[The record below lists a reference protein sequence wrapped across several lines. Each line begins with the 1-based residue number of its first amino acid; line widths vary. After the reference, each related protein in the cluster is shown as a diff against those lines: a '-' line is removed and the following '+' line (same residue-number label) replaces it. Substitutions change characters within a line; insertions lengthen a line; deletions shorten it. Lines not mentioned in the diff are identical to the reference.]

1 MARPDF
7 APKIDDALVARY
19 EELRS
24 QVMGGLGNGMG
35 LALFVRQ
42 GMRSWIEA
50 WRYCTLGTPP
60 AQPQPEP
67 ALPAPLRT
75 ELTLLLASMVLL
87 NHKMEVVR

>member
-7 APKIDDALVARY
+7 APKIDDAFVARY

-60 AQPQPEP
+60 AQHQPEP
-67 ALPAPLRT
+67 AVPAPRYVPNSPCFWPAWCYST
-75 ELTLLLASMVLL
+75 I
-87 NHKMEVVR
+87 RWR

>member
-1 MARPDF
+1 
-7 APKIDDALVARY
+7 LVARY

-50 WRYCTLGTPP
+50 WRYCTLGTQP
-60 AQPQPEP
+60 AQHQPEP
-67 ALPAPLRT
+67 AVPALLRT

-87 NHKMEVVR
+87 NHQMEVVR